1 MLSDAANR
9 GWIPVTPTL
18 TAHFGELMRALSG
31 LFRLTAPL
39 ERDQVAHRVMLLVI
53 VSVGAWVRFWGL
65 GNVGLHGDE
74 ETMAMAVMSIVR
86 EGAPILPS
94 GMFYPRGL
102 TQMVLMAGSVQLF
115 GESEW
120 AFRMPSAVC
129 GVLVIWLSWLAGR
142 RFLRPYWN
150 LAFATAVALLP
161 AMIDYSQTARMYIF
175 LLAAV
180 AACMVFVF
188 AWERSGRL
196 GWLVAA
202 VATLVVGIDLQA
214 LAVTM
219 ILLFL
224 MPGILQGDL
233 RKLLYGTAAAAI
245 VGIAYVLFNNWT
257 DAQYPVPPPE
267 YAADLGAPMWD
278 RSRAP
283 KAFALTFEVAL
294 WIAGIA
300 IAFFAVH
307 LSRVVPQRVAAVS
320 VALLLMVG
328 LLLQL
333 KLQYHCALILFIAA
347 TVVARRFGGPRI
359 WRRLR
364 IFLLGSG
371 MLALIHFSLLAYTP
385 GSLKKVMGAL
395 VGQPSVWPYFRIA
408 EFTTVV
414 ALFAAAALVW
424 ALWCLAKQRRVADY
438 VLLALLGV
446 WIPMF
451 TIGFFLW
458 NMPPRYTV
466 ASLLPL
472 MLCGFAFAQKCAEW
486 LHAIFLSGR
495 GPIGSGAQ
503 IVAAAITATLVV
515 NPVAMAGVINAGY
528 ESHPDHKGAAEF
540 MRSQNIVPDDV
551 IIAEDVLQQ
560 TYYLGKGQVD
570 YWLMSRNHARRYVEL
585 VDGKIR
591 DFYTG
596 AGVISDARMLEE
608 LLQREKGHRIFVIG
622 SGENQSDQRKG
633 MRGDMG
639 AVLHSQQFE
648 VIYEGRDR
656 LTQVWRA
663 TGAPPTPA
671 APPTSTPP

>member
-9 GWIPVTPTL
+9 GWSPVIPTL
-18 TAHFGELMRALSG
+18 TAQFGELMRALSD

-39 ERDQVAHRVMLLVI
+39 ERDQLAHRAVLLVI
-53 VSVGAWVRFWGL
+53 VGVGAWVRFWGL
-65 GNVGLHGDE
+65 ANVGLHGDE

-86 EGAPILPS
+86 EGAPVLPS

-102 TQMVLMAGSVQLF
+102 TELYLMAGSVQLF

-120 AFRMPSAVC
+120 AFRVPSALC

-150 LAFATAVALLP
+150 LAFAAAVALLP

-175 LLAAV
+175 LIAAI
-180 AACMVFVF
+180 AACMVFIF
-188 AWERSGRL
+188 AWERSGRT
-196 GWLVAA
+196 GWLLAA
-202 VATLVVGIDLQA
+202 VATLIVGIDLQA
-214 LAVTM
+214 LAVTSV
-219 ILLFL
+219 LLFL
-224 MPGILQGDL
+224 MPGVLQGDV
-233 RKLLYGTAAAAI
+233 RKLVYGIAAAAI
-245 VGIAYVLFNNWT
+245 VGIAYLLLNNWV

-283 KAFALTFEVAL
+283 QAFALTFAVAL

-307 LSRVVPQRVAAVS
+307 LARVVPHRIAGVS
-320 VALLLMVG
+320 VALLLMIG

-333 KLQYHCALILFIAA
+333 KLQYHCAVILIVAA

-371 MLALIHFSLLAYTP
+371 MLALIHFTLLAATP
-385 GSLKKVMGAL
+385 GSLKKVTGAL
-395 VGQPSVWPYFRIA
+395 VGQPSVWPYLRIA
-408 EFTTVV
+408 EFSEVV
-414 ALFAAAALVW
+414 ALFAAAALFW
-424 ALWCLAKQRRVADY
+424 ALWNLARRRRVTDY
-438 VLLALLGV
+438 ALLGLLGA

-451 TIGFFLW
+451 MIGFFLW

-466 ASLLPL
+466 ASLLPM
-472 MLCGFAFAQKCAEW
+472 MLCGFAFAQKIGDW
-486 LHAIFLSGR
+486 VQTKLSLGT
-495 GPIGSGAQ
+495 GGQ
-503 IVAAAITATLVV
+503 VTAAAITATLVV
-515 NPVAMAGVINAGY
+515 NPVAMAMVVNSGY

-540 MRSQNIVPDDV
+540 MRRQHLVPEDV

-585 VDGKIR
+585 VNGQIR

-596 AGVISDARMLEE
+596 AGVISDAKMLEQ
-608 LLQREKGHRIFVIG
+608 LLQRERGHRIFVIG
-622 SGENQSDQRKG
+622 SGENQSDHRKG
-633 MRGDMG
+633 MRGDMD

-648 VIYEGRDR
+648 VIYKGRDR
-656 LTQVWRA
+656 LTEVWRA
-663 TGAPPTPA
+663 TGAPPTPT
-671 APPTSTPP
+671 PSPTPLPSQE